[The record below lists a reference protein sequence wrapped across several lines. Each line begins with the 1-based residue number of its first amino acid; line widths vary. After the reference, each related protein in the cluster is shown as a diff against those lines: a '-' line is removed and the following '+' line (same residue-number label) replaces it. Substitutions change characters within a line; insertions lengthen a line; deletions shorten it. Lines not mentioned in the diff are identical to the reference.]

1 MLAGWRQPIHQF
13 FPEKPKSLKS
23 CASTKSAILSVLEE
37 IHRTTLRSKTHDDE
51 PHGNPHRQP
60 TSSPFTKEK
69 GKDATSKTTQVVYT
83 DNDTLQPSVGVA
95 ELIAKVLIAN
105 DTAEDP
111 LVVSGNEQA
120 DHHPD

>member
-1 MLAGWRQPIHQF
+1 LQDGANLFISV

-23 CASTKSAILSVLEE
+23 SASTNSAILSVLEE
-37 IHRTTLRSKTHDDE
+37 IHGTTLVRETHDDE
-51 PHGNPHRQP
+51 PHGNPHRQS

-95 ELIAKVLIAN
+95 ELIAKVLITD
-105 DTAEDP
+105 DTAKDS
-111 LVVSGNEQA
+111 LVVSGYEQT

>member
-1 MLAGWRQPIHQF
+1 LQDGANLFISV

-23 CASTKSAILSVLEE
+23 SASTNSAILSVLEE
-37 IHRTTLRSKTHDDE
+37 IHGTTLIRETHDDE
-51 PHGNPHRQP
+51 PHGNPHRQS

-95 ELIAKVLIAN
+95 ELIAKVLITD
-105 DTAEDP
+105 DTAKDS
-111 LVVSGNEQA
+111 LVVSGYEQT